1 MTDTS
6 AVDAATQRL
15 RLALDALEA
24 ALEHRQDAERA
35 QESLAEQMHGLDL
48 DRARLASELD
58 QAVARSR
65 RLEGTSRD
73 VSQRLD
79 AAMETIRQMIE
90 AGEP

>member
-24 ALEHRQDAERA
+24 ALENRLEADREH
-35 QESLAEQMHGLDL
+35 ESLADQMHGLDL
-48 DRARLASELD
+48 DRARLAAELD
-58 QAVARSR
+58 HAVARSR
-65 RLEGTSRD
+65 RIEGANRD
-73 VSQRLD
+73 ASQRLD